1 MMPVNFVTS
10 FNEELLKN
18 LGHLF
23 FKSIDEQW
31 EPNLKVTGYYHECP
45 IESYSLPN
53 SFIQYKELKNIKEY
67 EKFKKENKV
76 HDGTENGQIPYNL
89 KLDALKWCHKVF
101 ALTEHAFQL
110 KENNSNPGWLIWVDV
125 DCYAS
130 KRMVIQDVIK
140 MLPEHIEV
148 AYAGKKDNQDNHDI
162 IDTHFMAFNLNT
174 QASLDLLKDL
184 RKTYMNGEL
193 YQYREWHDAF
203 ITERLLKIYEEHGLK
218 TADIGKKISEYIIH
232 MKATSNPN
240 IIPLRDSK
248 GNRLFELSKDITAPD
263 IRPSRYE
270 KSIELIKFFKP
281 KKILEVGTW
290 NGGRAIEMALAAFEH
305 TDKVSY
311 WGFDLFEDATIE
323 TDREEF
329 NVKAHNTMEAVRK
342 RFLDFKHKMKEKNKT
357 FNFSLTKGNSRKTLK
372 EKYFPKVDFA
382 FIGGGNSI
390 KTTQSDYNNLKHIPI
405 IIIDHYFSKDTDEKK
420 PPKEYQGTN
429 KVYDNLPKNK
439 LSKFVI
445 PSDDK
450 VRGGGYTHL
459 CGIVND
465 KKLPKPPKNLFSVPI
480 KVNPRDCVPKDYIRD
495 NIKENMKLI
504 NKDKWIQKFS
514 LHTGHTIIVSGGPYI
529 DFDKVKQRIK
539 ENPNTKVVCVKH
551 SYMRL
556 LEQGIKPWACVVLDP
571 RPITGTSTH
580 GIVRKDLFKTIDPTT
595 KFLIASM
602 TDPSVTNHL
611 IENNADIYGWHAFTE
626 SLRDPEEQK
635 KGIHNNQVILNKE
648 LGIPQGSTLITGGTC
663 AAMRAIGIMH
673 TMGFRFFDLFGFD
686 SSMEEPTE
694 EQKKETTGAEEEE
707 PRPKY
712 FKVIS
717 EGEEFWT
724 TGELLAMAQDC
735 ENFFNDSPMEM
746 HINFYGKN
754 TLIASVWKRSTKCIE
769 SKDMFTGDI

>member
-1 MMPVNFVTS
+1 MMPINFVTS

-23 FKSIDEQW
+23 FKSVEEQW
-31 EPNLKVTGYYHECP
+31 EPNFKVTGYYHDCP
-45 IESYSLPN
+45 IKSYSLPN
-53 SFIQYKELKNIKEY
+53 SFVEYKELKNIKDY
-67 EKFKKENKV
+67 ENFKKENKV

-110 KENNSNPGWLIWVDV
+110 KENNSNPGWLIWIDV
-125 DCYAS
+125 DCYAN
-130 KRMVIQDVIK
+130 KRMVIQDVIN

-174 QASLDLLKDL
+174 QASVDLLKDL

-218 TADIGKKISEYIIH
+218 TADIGNKISDYIIH
-232 MKATSNPN
+232 MKAASSPN

-248 GNRLFELSKDITAPD
+248 GNRLFELSKEITAPD
-263 IRPSRYE
+263 IKPARYQKTAE
-270 KSIELIKFFKP
+270 IIRHYKP

-323 TDREEF
+323 IDREEF
-329 NVKAHNTMEAVRK
+329 NVKAHNTIEAVRK

-357 FNFSLTKGNSRKTLK
+357 FNFSLTKGNSRRTLK
-372 EKYFPKVDFA
+372 ETYFPKVDFA

-405 IIIDHYFSKDTDEKK
+405 IMIDHYFSKDEEEKK

-429 KVYDNLPKNK
+429 NVYDKLPKNK

-445 PSDDK
+445 PANDK

-459 CGIVND
+459 CGIIND
-465 KKLPKPPKNLFSVPI
+465 KKLPKPPKHLFSVPI
-480 KVNPRDCVPKDYIRD
+480 KVNPRDCVPSDYIKN

-529 DFDKVKQRIK
+529 DFDEIKKCIK

-556 LEQGIKPWACVVLDP
+556 LEHGIKPWACVVLDP

-580 GIVRKDLFKTIDPTT
+580 GVVRKDLFKTIDPTT
-595 KFLIASM
+595 KFFIASM
-602 TDPSVTNHL
+602 TDSSVTNHL
-611 IENNADIYGWHAFTE
+611 IKNNANIYGWHAFTE

-694 EQKKETTGAEEEE
+694 EQKKETTGAEDEE

-712 FKVIS
+712 FKVMS
-717 EGEEFWT
+717 EGGEFWT

-735 ENFFNDSPMEM
+735 ESFFNDNPMEM
-746 HINFYGKN
+746 RINFHGEN
-754 TLIASVWKRSTKCIE
+754 TLVASVWKRSTKCIE
-769 SKDMFTGDI
+769 NKNSFSGDI